1 MDELNKTEKRI
12 LLTGSNGFLGHKLT
26 ELILQKPGYSLC
38 CTSQS
43 PNRNPQQEGYRFEQV
58 DLVDFEAIRQLVE
71 DVKPSHIIH
80 AAALTSVEVCES
92 KPDLCQRLNVDASA
106 YFANLCAE
114 KDIHLTF
121 LSTDFV
127 FDGKNGPYAEDDEC
141 RPCNAYGQ
149 SKWDAERLIEASG
162 CRAAILRTILVY
174 GVIADANRSNIVLWA
189 KGKLENGEAIRAVS
203 DQWRMPTWVDDLAA
217 ACLLAL
223 EKEAQG
229 IYHIS
234 SETLYSIR
242 ELALLVAEHWHLDKS
257 LLGEVS
263 AAEIGQATNRPQKT
277 GFILEKAKRELGFSP
292 TSFTESLYTIDQ
304 QINAFRK

>member
-1 MDELNKTEKRI
+1 ML
-12 LLTGSNGFLGHKLT
+12 SF
-26 ELILQKPGYSLC
+26 
-38 CTSQS
+38 
-43 PNRNPQQEGYRFEQV
+43 
-58 DLVDFEAIRQLVE
+58 
-71 DVKPSHIIH
+71 SHIIH

-149 SKWDAERLIEASG
+149 SKWDAERLIEATG

-203 DQWRMPTWVDDLAA
+203 DQWRMPTWVDDLVAVR
-217 ACLLAL
+217 LFTL
-223 EKEAQG
+223 ETAQG

-234 SETLYSIR
+234 SDNFYSIR
-242 ELALLVAEHWHLDKS
+242 ELALLVAEQWQFWIKLAGR
-257 LLGEVS
+257 GERS
-263 AAEIGQATNRPQKT
+263 RNRPSHKPSAKNRVYTREGEKRT
-277 GFILEKAKRELGFSP
+277 GL
-292 TSFTESLYTIDQ
+292 
-304 QINAFRK
+304 